1 MEKIKV
7 LLSDSSTFMRIVLN
21 NALEQLGFEVVATA
35 KNGEETLDFC
45 AQRCP
50 DIALVDVAL
59 ERPDGISIIQA
70 LTERY
75 SAMAV
80 VMLLPENMDDPDLIV
95 AGVRAGATAYI
106 KKPISGEEIKK
117 RLSNLLRRREEL

>member
-1 MEKIKV
+1 MEKTKV
-7 LLSDSSTFMRIVLN
+7 LLADSSTFMRIILN
-21 NALEQLGFEVVATA
+21 NALEQLGFEVAAAA
-35 KNGEETLDFC
+35 KNGEEVLDFC
-45 AQRCP
+45 TQRCP

-59 ERPDGISIIQA
+59 EKPDCISIIQA

-75 SAMAV
+75 SNLAV

-117 RLSNLLRRREEL
+117 RLTNLLRRRER